1 MEQVKGTLEIENKL
15 CASKDPAFSATP
27 ENLVFNCEKAT
38 AAANSTTCPVVLCTA
53 CNKTF
58 ASPWALTRHHTR
70 FPLCVRWIE
79 QAKTTILVNNQTN
92 TTTTQTQTNTF
103 DFINTINT
111 LVRECTEKDET
122 TCKHCNKSF
131 SNNSNLRKHFAD
143 SMCSKFAMN
152 DFAAALKKNIASHA
166 LGSPADK

>member
-1 MEQVKGTLEIENKL
+1 MDQVKGTLEIENKL
-15 CASKDPAFSATP
+15 CSSNDPAFSATP
-27 ENLVFNCEKAT
+27 ENLVYNCEKA
-38 AAANSTTCPVVLCTA
+38 APAQPQQQDTTCKQAVILCEA

-70 FPLCVRWIE
+70 FPLCLRWIE
-79 QAKTTILVNNQTN
+79 HTKITETATTA
-92 TTTTQTQTNTF
+92 TTAT

-131 SNNSNLRKHFAD
+131 SNNSNLRKHFTD

-152 DFAAALKKNIASHA
+152 DFANALKKNTASHA